1 MMGKFSRRSQAKEL
15 MDDLQCN
22 GRELEQT
29 LRELKTINRL
39 LGGNSVTTSGLE
51 QLIRERPQEVYSI
64 ADLGCGGGDMAMLIK
79 KWSSDRGYSSQ
90 VIGVDANPH
99 IINLAKQHARAAEVD
114 VDFRVGNVF
123 DPGFL
128 KQEAD
133 ILTCTLFTHHFTN
146 EELIELLA
154 NLKSVGRLGLV
165 INDLHRH
172 FLAYYSIMGLTAL
185 FSRSGMVKND
195 APLSVLR
202 AFSKSDW
209 EQILKASGV
218 GKFKISWHWAF
229 RWQVICWF

>member
-1 MMGKFSRRSQAKEL
+1 MMRKFSRRSQAKEL

-39 LGGNSVTTSGLE
+39 LGGNKVTTSGLE
-51 QLIRERPQEVYSI
+51 QLIRESPQDFYTI
-64 ADLGCGGGDMAMLIK
+64 ADLGCGGGDMAVLIK
-79 KWSSDRGYSSQ
+79 KWSSSRGYTSQ
-90 VIGVDANPH
+90 VTGIDANPH
-99 IINLAKQHARAAEVD
+99 IIALAKENASAAKVD
-114 VDFRVGNVF
+114 VDFKVGNVF

-128 KQEAD
+128 EQKTD

-146 EELIELLA
+146 QELIELIG
-154 NLKSVGRLGLV
+154 NLKSVGKLGLV

-172 FLAYYSIMGLTAL
+172 FLAYYSINGLTAL
-185 FSRSGMVKND
+185 FSQSKMVKND
-195 APLSVLR
+195 APISVLR

-209 EQILKASGV
+209 EQILDAAGV
-218 GKFKISWHWAF
+218 EKFKISWHWAF